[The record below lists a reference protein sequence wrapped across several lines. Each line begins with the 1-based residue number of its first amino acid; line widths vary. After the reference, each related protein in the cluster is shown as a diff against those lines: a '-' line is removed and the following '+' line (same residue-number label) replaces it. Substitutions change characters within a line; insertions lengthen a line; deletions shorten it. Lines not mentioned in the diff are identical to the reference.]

1 MRDAATTAAKKALPD
16 DIASRLEQ
24 NSHRTVSIDCL
35 MLGRSG
41 ILANLGWSQGRF
53 AARRR

>member
-1 MRDAATTAAKKALPD
+1 MRDAARTAAKKALPD